1 MKPIVCLP
9 IVLTLSL
16 AILNGGNLLAQ
27 RVLVARLIEVRG
39 TVELKSEGESKY
51 NRVNRGQNL
60 YMGDLLRVR
69 RGSRAVIRCTSNS
82 TTWTVPDDGVPW
94 GVTNTCSARR

>member
-1 MKPIVCLP
+1 MKRIIYMP

-16 AILNGGNLLAQ
+16 AILNCGSLLAE
-27 RVLVARLIEVRG
+27 RMLVAQLIEVRG
-39 TVELKSEGESKY
+39 RVELKKEGEQKY
-51 NRVNRGQNL
+51 NRVNTSQPL
-60 YMGDLLRVR
+60 YRGDLLRVQ

-94 GVTNTCSARR
+94 GVTNTCSPRR